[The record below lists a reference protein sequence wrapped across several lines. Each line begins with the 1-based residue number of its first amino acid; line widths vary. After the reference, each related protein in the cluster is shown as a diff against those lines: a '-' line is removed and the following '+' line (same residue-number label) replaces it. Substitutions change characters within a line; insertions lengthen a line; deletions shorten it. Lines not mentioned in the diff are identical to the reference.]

1 MSFLEDMMASMGTN
15 LSDKL
20 LSEVNDFLSET
31 GMGPSYFGK
40 AASGNSELVKRLRDG
55 RSIRLDTADRV
66 RAFMKEKRKQ
76 RGTTAEEVAA

>member
-1 MSFLEDMMASMGTN
+1 MSFLEDIVGRMGTN
-15 LSDKL
+15 LSEKL

-40 AASGNSELVKRLRDG
+40 AASGNSELVRRLRDG

-76 RGTTAEEVAA
+76 AVSA